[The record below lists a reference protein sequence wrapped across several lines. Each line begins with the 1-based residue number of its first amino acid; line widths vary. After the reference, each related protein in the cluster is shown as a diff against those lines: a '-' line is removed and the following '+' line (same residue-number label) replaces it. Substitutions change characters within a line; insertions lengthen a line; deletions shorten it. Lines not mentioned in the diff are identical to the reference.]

1 MVTTI
6 HLAKGGVEGGR
17 RRILHN
23 GDGSEERERRG
34 GMLILRR

>member
-17 RRILHN
+17 RRRRILHN
-23 GDGSEERERRG
+23 GEREREREKG
-34 GMLILRR
+34 RYVDT